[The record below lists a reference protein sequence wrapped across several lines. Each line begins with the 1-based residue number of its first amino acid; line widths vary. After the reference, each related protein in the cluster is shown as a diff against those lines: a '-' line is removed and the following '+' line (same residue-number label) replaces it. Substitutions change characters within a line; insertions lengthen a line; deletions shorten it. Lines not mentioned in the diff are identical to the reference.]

1 MKLTP
6 ALLSILLP
14 GLGQLYLGER
24 ANGLSLIAAS
34 LGMGLV
40 LCFDPS
46 WFTGIFIA
54 LAYLSLVYH
63 AAKDAYH
70 RTKNTES
77 IQYVLGLAVV
87 CGPFS
92 LPLLWQ
98 NGQIKTRGK
107 IIWTV
112 VILILTGLAIASMI
126 YLDPIINE
134 ILDQYK
140 TILPPGILSAM

>member
-1 MKLTP
+1 MKPTP
-6 ALLSILLP
+6 VLLSILLP

-24 ANGLSLIAAS
+24 TNGLSLIAAS

-46 WFTGIFIA
+46 SLTSIFIA

-63 AAKDAYH
+63 AAKDAYYG
-70 RTKNTES
+70 TKNTES
-77 IQYVLGLAVV
+77 IQYILGLAVV
-87 CGPFS
+87 CGPFC

-107 IIWTV
+107 VIWTAI
-112 VILILTGLAIASMI
+112 ILILTGLAIASMI
-126 YLDPIINE
+126 YLDPIVNN
-134 ILDQYK
+134 ILDRYK
-140 TILPPGILSAM
+140 INLAP